1 MSLGKWMSLVA
12 FILSLYILWHI
23 RQVLLLVFAAI
34 VLATTLNILVE
45 RFKRFRIPR
54 TLAVLLSILLSVALL
69 VGFYWLIVPPFAQ
82 QVQELV
88 ELVPKGIEQLN
99 EWSELLKDRIRT
111 ELVDDYI
118 PSLDEL
124 VLQIQ
129 PVLNSLLGGGLFFV
143 SNSLIG
149 IAQFLLVIVL
159 TIMLLADPRPYRQSL
174 IRLFPSF
181 YRRRAEEILSKCQDC
196 LQAWLVG
203 ILFNML
209 MIALLS
215 FFSLVILG
223 IPLALAQAT
232 LAGILTFI
240 PNIGPTLSVIPPIAI
255 ALLEEPWKAI
265 AILITYIVIQQVEG
279 NLLTPLVMARQV
291 SLLPAITLLTQVFF
305 TTFFGFLGLFLA
317 LPLTVVAQVWLK
329 EVLIKD
335 ILDQWHVSPRQDV
348 KLVRATL
355 AAPAQQREQGGGE
368 EDKRVWEE
376 GEEEKYTRE

>member
-1 MSLGKWMSLVA
+1 MSLGKWISLVA
-12 FILSLYILWHI
+12 FILSLYILWQI

-34 VLATTLNILVE
+34 VLATALNILVE
-45 RFKRFRIPR
+45 QFKRLSIPR
-54 TLAVLLSILLSVALL
+54 SLAVLLSILLSVALL
-69 VGFYWLIVPPFAQ
+69 VGFYWLIVPPFAE

-129 PVLNSLLGGGLFFV
+129 PVFNSLLGGGLFFV

-149 IAQFLLVIVL
+149 IAQLLLVIVL
-159 TIMLLADPRPYRQSL
+159 TIMLLADPRPYRQSF
-174 IRLFPSF
+174 IRLFPCF
-181 YRRRAEEILSKCQDC
+181 YRRRVGEILSKCQNC

-209 MIALLS
+209 LIALLS
-215 FFSLVILG
+215 FLSLVILG

-240 PNIGPTLSVIPPIAI
+240 PNLGPTLSVIPPIAI

-265 AILITYIVIQQVEG
+265 AVLITYIMIQQVEG

-291 SLLPAITLLTQVFF
+291 SLLPAVTLLAQVFF
-305 TTFFGFLGLFLA
+305 ATFFGFLGLFLA

-335 ILDQWHVSPRQDV
+335 ILDQWQLSSRQDL
-348 KLVRATL
+348 KLVRANS
-355 AAPAQQREQGGGE
+355 AVAPAQQGEQGGTQ
-368 EDKRVWEE
+368 
-376 GEEEKYTRE
+376 EEEKGERKKEWGNK

>member
-1 MSLGKWMSLVA
+1 MSLGKWIGFVA
-12 FILSLYILWHI
+12 FILSVYILWQI
-23 RQVLLLVFAAI
+23 RQVLLLAFAAI
-34 VLATTLNILVE
+34 ALATALNILVE
-45 RFKRFRIPR
+45 LFKRLSIPR
-54 TLAVLLSILLSVALL
+54 SLAVLLSILLSVAVLI
-69 VGFYWLIVPPFAQ
+69 GFYWLIVPPFAEQ
-82 QVQELV
+82 FQELV

-124 VLQIQ
+124 VVQIQ
-129 PVLNSLLGGGLFFV
+129 PVLNSLLGGGIFFV

-159 TIMLLADPRPYRQSL
+159 TIMLLADPKPYRQSL
-174 IRLFPSF
+174 IQLFPSF
-181 YRRRAEEILSKCQDC
+181 YRRRVEEIVSKCQSS
-196 LQAWLVG
+196 LQAWLLG

-209 MIALLS
+209 LIALLS

-240 PNIGPTLSVIPPIAI
+240 PNLGPALSVIPPIAI

-265 AILITYIVIQQVEG
+265 AVLITYIVIQQVEG

-291 SLLPAITLLTQVFF
+291 SLLPAITLLAQVFF
-305 TTFFGFLGLFLA
+305 ATFFGFLGLFLA

-335 ILDQWHVSPRQDV
+335 VLDQWHVSPRQDL
-348 KLVRATL
+348 KLARA
-355 AAPAQQREQGGGE
+355 AVAVAPRQQG
-368 EDKRVWEE
+368 KRVKR
-376 GEEEKYTRE
+376 GESQKESSFE